1 MILMTMAAA
10 GRRIDTAQALA
21 QWRHPVDSGEAL
33 DVLHQV
39 MRPALNRR
47 IRMAIK
53 MASNLT
59 AFFVVANPLSPAN
72 IAK

>member
-1 MILMTMAAA
+1 MILMTMAAT

-33 DVLHQV
+33 DVLHQA
-39 MRPALNRR
+39 MRPAFNRR

-53 MASNLT
+53 MASNWLYFLLLLIHCHPPT
-59 AFFVVANPLSPAN
+59 
-72 IAK
+72 